1 MLIKINKDNFK
12 ILTQQK
18 GAIYAGRRI
27 TNNSNCIVLYN
38 ETFVGE
44 VKTKKDARRFI
55 DNLVK
60 YQRLVY
66 TQE

>member
-1 MLIKINKDNFK
+1 MLITINKDNFK
-12 ILTQQK
+12 ILTHQK
-18 GAIYAGRRI
+18 GAIYAGRKI
-27 TNNSNCIVLYN
+27 TNNSNHIVFYN
-38 ETFVGE
+38 DTFVGE
-44 VKTKKDARRFI
+44 VKTQKDARRFI